1 VEGLVGVMGLIVVAM
16 LPLTSPLTSQA
27 PLTIYGN
34 GMASF
39 LGVFGIPAKI
49 GFSFG
54 LLALSTFILTTL
66 DTATRLG
73 RYIFEE
79 FLGLKGPYVRYLA
92 TLLTLALPTLFV
104 LVTLKDTAGNQIPAW
119 KAIWPVFGATN
130 QMLAGLALLVIL
142 VWLKKIGKPIGFIL
156 WPMLFMLGMTV
167 WALVMLIGQY
177 RLSLIGII
185 AMLLF
190 VLALLLIVEAAR
202 TLKTKP
208 AAES

>member
-1 VEGLVGVMGLIVVAM
+1 V
-16 LPLTSPLTSQA
+16 
-27 PLTIYGN
+27 
-34 GMASF
+34 
-39 LGVFGIPAKI
+39 PAKI

-66 DTATRLG
+66 DVATRLG

-79 FLGLKGPYVRYLA
+79 FFSLKGRAQQYFSTA
-92 TLLTLALPTLFV
+92 MTLMLPVISVFV
-104 LVTLKDTAGNQIPAW
+104 TFTDAAGHPLPAW

-130 QMLAGLALLVIL
+130 QMLAGLALLVIM

-156 WPMLFMLGMTV
+156 GPMLFMLGMTV

-190 VLALLLIVEAAR
+190 VLAVLLIVEAAR

-208 AAES
+208 AAECRGVRE

>member
-1 VEGLVGVMGLIVVAM
+1 M
-16 LPLTSPLTSQA
+16 
-27 PLTIYGN
+27 
-34 GMASF
+34 
-39 LGVFGIPAKI
+39 
-49 GFSFG
+49 
-54 LLALSTFILTTL
+54 
-66 DTATRLG
+66 
-73 RYIFEE
+73 
-79 FLGLKGPYVRYLA
+79 GLKGPYVRYFS

-104 LVTLKDTAGNQIPAW
+104 LVTLHDTAGNPISAW

-190 VLALLLIVEAAR
+190 VLAVLLIVEAAR

-208 AAES
+208 VGP